1 MLLNMLPNVR
11 NTRQHQ
17 KAMQCILAEAR
28 KHFTAC
34 PLDAMLTLTL
44 VCVILP

>member
-1 MLLNMLPNVR
+1 MLPNIR
-11 NTRQHQ
+11 NTRQQQ
-17 KAMQCILAEAR
+17 KAMQRILAEAR
-28 KHFTAC
+28 KHSTAR